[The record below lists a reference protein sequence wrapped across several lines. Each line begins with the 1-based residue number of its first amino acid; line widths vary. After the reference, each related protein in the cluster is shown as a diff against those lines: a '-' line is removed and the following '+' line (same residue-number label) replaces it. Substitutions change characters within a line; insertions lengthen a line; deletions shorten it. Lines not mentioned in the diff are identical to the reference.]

1 MKPQYERIADLIFEK
16 YRDRPDF
23 PWREFPDY
31 EVFRHR
37 GSRKWYGLV
46 MNIPPERLYAKD
58 PAEGLR
64 LPEVIRGKKEIH
76 ILDLKMPKSEIAT
89 LDGTEGI
96 FPAYH
101 MNAGYWISVLLED
114 VLTDERIMELV
125 AKSYELTE
133 KGR

>member
-1 MKPQYERIADLIFEK
+1 MESQYKRIADLIFKKYGEK
-16 YRDRPDF
+16 PDF

-37 GSRKWYGLV
+37 GNRKWFGLV

-58 PAEGLR
+58 SSEKLR
-64 LPEVIRGKKEIH
+64 LPEKLTGKKEIH
-76 ILDLKMPKSEIAT
+76 ILDLKMPSSEIPA
-89 LDGTEGI
+89 LDKEEGI

-114 VLTDERIMELV
+114 ILPDSSIMELV
-125 AKSYELTE
+125 EKSYNITKNE
-133 KGR
+133 K